1 VEFAAR
7 IQRGLTGE
15 FSPMTRWRRSHAN
28 KDKNFCFCLVF
39 FGLFGLALAL
49 AGIEVKAFE

>member
-15 FSPMTRWRRSHAN
+15 FSPMTRWRRSHAY